1 MLIRRAELEDGTVQ
15 DVRLEEGRVAV
26 IGMLA
31 PMPGEQVI
39 EANGGLLLPG
49 LHDHHI
55 HVPALAA
62 SLTSVA
68 CGPPDV
74 NSWDTLAERLQ
85 MPGTGWLRGTGYHE
99 SVAGLLDREMLDR
112 MVPDRPV
119 RIQHRTGRMW
129 FFNSLGLELLL
140 RDEDAPSGLEHDGT
154 RYTGRLFDE
163 DAWLRRVLSG
173 TLPSF
178 ADVGQR
184 LARVGVT
191 GLTDMSPAN
200 DAVIARHFAAEQKRG
215 ALPQRVVLAG
225 RLDLRG
231 EDMQGQL
238 RLGAVKLHLHD
249 ADLPSLEEATQF
261 IVQAHERGRGV
272 AVHCVT
278 DVELMFALAAFEDAG
293 TVAGDRIE
301 HASVAPDHLVE
312 EIARLGLAVVSQPH
326 FIAERGDIYI
336 REVEPDHQSVLYRL
350 RAFLNAGVCLAGGSD
365 APYGSIDPWAA
376 MAAAVSRRTVAGHV
390 IAGQEALS
398 PEEAL
403 DLYLRVPNDLRRR
416 RRVEPGAMADLCLLD
431 QPWAVARSALCAS
444 HVFTTIINGKLCF
457 QRTAS

>member
-1 MLIRRAELEDGTVQ
+1 MLIRRAELEDSTVQ

-74 NSWDTLAERLQ
+74 TSWDTLAERLQ

-129 FFNSLGLELLL
+129 FFNSLGLDLLL

-336 REVEPDHQSVLYRL
+336 REVEPDHQPVLYRL

-431 QPWAVARSALCAS
+431 QPWAVARSVLCAS
-444 HVFTTIINGKLCF
+444 HVFATIINGKLCF

>member
-74 NSWDTLAERLQ
+74 TSWDTLAERLQ

-336 REVEPDHQSVLYRL
+336 REVEPDHQPVLYRL